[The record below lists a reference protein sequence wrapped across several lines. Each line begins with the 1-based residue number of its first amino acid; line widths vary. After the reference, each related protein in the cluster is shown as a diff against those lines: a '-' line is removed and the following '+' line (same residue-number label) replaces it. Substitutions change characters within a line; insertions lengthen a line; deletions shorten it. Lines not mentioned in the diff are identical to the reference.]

1 MYTITN
7 CNVVFETDVKKR
19 NVVIDGGKIV
29 EITERDI
36 PADLD
41 GERKFLSAGLVD
53 IHTHGGYGADFM
65 DGLSAFDDV
74 MRFHLEHGTTSVV
87 ATSVTAPVSALKRF
101 LENCR
106 TYRKNEQKY
115 ATLLGAHLEGP
126 YLSLRN
132 KGAQKED
139 YILTPETDDYTFIE
153 ENADIV
159 RSVTISPELKGAAEM
174 TARLRAKGILV
185 SGGHDDGVY
194 PQFMPAI
201 RAGLSHLTHIYCA
214 MSELRFVDG
223 VRGVGL
229 REYGLTDGSL
239 TAEMIADNKHIP
251 PELARLIYQCKGA
264 DKLCVVSDSLRP
276 AGLPKDGKLYR
287 LGQADDETAQLIK
300 VADGVATLADGSRFA
315 GSVTP
320 LSKMVKNLID
330 AGIPIVDAFRM
341 ATKTP
346 AEIIGEQEIGE
357 IAVGKKA
364 DLCLFDGEFS
374 LAQVFKRGEPVK

>member
-106 TYRKNEQKY
+106 TYRKSEQKY

-139 YILTPETDDYTFIE
+139 
-153 ENADIV
+153 
-159 RSVTISPELKGAAEM
+159 
-174 TARLRAKGILV
+174 
-185 SGGHDDGVY
+185 
-194 PQFMPAI
+194 
-201 RAGLSHLTHIYCA
+201 
-214 MSELRFVDG
+214 
-223 VRGVGL
+223 
-229 REYGLTDGSL
+229 
-239 TAEMIADNKHIP
+239 
-251 PELARLIYQCKGA
+251 
-264 DKLCVVSDSLRP
+264 
-276 AGLPKDGKLYR
+276 
-287 LGQADDETAQLIK
+287 
-300 VADGVATLADGSRFA
+300 
-315 GSVTP
+315 
-320 LSKMVKNLID
+320 
-330 AGIPIVDAFRM
+330 
-341 ATKTP
+341 
-346 AEIIGEQEIGE
+346 
-357 IAVGKKA
+357 
-364 DLCLFDGEFS
+364 
-374 LAQVFKRGEPVK
+374 